1 MEKST
6 FDVDFDVD
14 LALLT
19 ESKGSG
25 HSESDQSVISSTGGE
40 TKKRRLS
47 DVVEE
52 TKNAEANDVKRL
64 EQLTGINEL
73 KNEQKL
79 ENEVLTPEEA

>member
-6 FDVDFDVD
+6 FEVDFDGEVN
-14 LALLT
+14 LKT

-47 DVVEE
+47 DAAEE
-52 TKNAEANDVKRL
+52 SKNAEANDVKRL
-64 EQLTGINEL
+64 E
-73 KNEQKL
+73 
-79 ENEVLTPEEA
+79 